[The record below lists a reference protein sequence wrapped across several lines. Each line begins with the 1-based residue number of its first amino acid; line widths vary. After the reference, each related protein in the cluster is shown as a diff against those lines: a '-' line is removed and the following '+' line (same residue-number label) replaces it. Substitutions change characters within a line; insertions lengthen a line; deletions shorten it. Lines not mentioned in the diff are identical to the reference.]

1 MCFVPRGMLFDN
13 RSRTGEWVVTYS
25 HLTVNK
31 KNFLPDSCSAST
43 HLEKGIL
50 VSDGERQET

>member
-1 MCFVPRGMLFDN
+1 MLFDN
-13 RSRTGEWVVTYS
+13 ISRTGERAVTYS

-31 KNFLPDSCSAST
+31 KDFLPDSCSTSM

-50 VSDGERQET
+50 VNEGERQEA